1 LSGDRILAIRSQRT
15 EKRLENKEMAK
26 TFKGRPLLPGKLE
39 GKALVSKQPFNTSAS
54 YFENM
59 FGGNTET
66 APCTD
71 SNNKELFK
79 KELKDAIICTPQT
92 VGSTMG
98 AGSLMGMNELGVG
111 AKAFLFS
118 SHIDSIAACGLLIDD
133 IWNEKRV
140 ITVDLL
146 GDEFMETV
154 KTGDPISIKEDGT
167 VQVG

>member
-1 LSGDRILAIRSQRT
+1 
-15 EKRLENKEMAK
+15 MAQ
-26 TFKGRPLLPGKLE
+26 TFKGRPLIPGALE
-39 GKALVSKQPFNTSAS
+39 GEALVSKQPFNTTAS

-71 SNNKELFK
+71 ANNA
-79 KELKDAIICTPQT
+79 ELKGKDLKGAIICTPQT

-98 AGSLMGMNELGVG
+98 AGAIMGVNLLEVG
-111 AKAFLFS
+111 FKAMLFS
-118 SHIDSIAACGLLIDD
+118 SHIDSIAAGGLIMDD
-133 IWNEKRV
+133 IWNDRKV
-140 ITVDLL
+140 ITIDLL

-154 KTGDPISIKEDGT
+154 KTGDKIKISEDGT